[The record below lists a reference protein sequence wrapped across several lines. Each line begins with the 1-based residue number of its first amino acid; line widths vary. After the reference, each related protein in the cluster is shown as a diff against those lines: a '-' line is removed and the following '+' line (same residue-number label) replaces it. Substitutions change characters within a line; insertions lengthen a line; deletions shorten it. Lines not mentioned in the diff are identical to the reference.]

1 MKKII
6 ISLFIL
12 IILCLLTYILI
23 KSNFDYTSNKYFKYF
38 LIITISLIFFI
49 FLFFAKEKIQEIF
62 LILFISTLFALYSVE
77 VSMPLFVDGL
87 YNKYQFSKSRK
98 KLIKNYNQ
106 FKSYYPGGY
115 PSWSV
120 GLINKNFSDNLN
132 KDIFIFSGIPNKIT
146 YHCSET
152 KDYFEPN
159 QIYKSDRYGFNN
171 PDYVYNE
178 KEIEIVLIGDSFVHG
193 SCVNQDKGFAGNLR
207 NLYKKKGIISIG
219 WRGAGPLKEL
229 GMLTE
234 YGIKLRPKNILWV
247 YFEGNDY
254 IELVREKK
262 YKILEN
268 YLNLNFSQNL
278 FERQDEIESILI
290 KQINEN
296 INKRFK
302 LDWHDEN
309 VILSYLIHRAKLW
322 NIRWNF
328 FYRKNYTPN
337 KNDFD
342 FEKFKKV
349 LSVAKFKAEKNGS
362 NFIFVYQPEKFRYL
376 KKNINH
382 ENHLNKS
389 KIIDIV
395 NSLSIPIIDIHE
407 IFIKETNPLDLWV
420 AHTNE
425 EGYKKASEYIF
436 EKMRII
442 NN

>member
-1 MKKII
+1 M
-6 ISLFIL
+6 
-12 IILCLLTYILI
+12 
-23 KSNFDYTSNKYFKYF
+23 
-38 LIITISLIFFI
+38 
-49 FLFFAKEKIQEIF
+49 E
-62 LILFISTLFALYSVE
+62 
-77 VSMPLFVDGL
+77 
-87 YNKYQFSKSRK
+87 
-98 KLIKNYNQ
+98 
-106 FKSYYPGGY
+106 
-115 PSWSV
+115 V

-152 KDYFEPN
+152 KDYFEPD

-328 FYRKNYTPN
+328 FIEKTIRLTKMTLILKN
-337 KNDFD
+337 
-342 FEKFKKV
+342 
-349 LSVAKFKAEKNGS
+349 
-362 NFIFVYQPEKFRYL
+362 L
-376 KKNINH
+376 KKFFQLQNLKLKKMDPTLYLFTNLK
-382 ENHLNKS
+382 NL
-389 KIIDIV
+389 DI
-395 NSLSIPIIDIHE
+395 
-407 IFIKETNPLDLWV
+407 
-420 AHTNE
+420 
-425 EGYKKASEYIF
+425 
-436 EKMRII
+436 
-442 NN
+442 